1 MPDLTE
7 IREALANATPG
18 PWRAGVLAPCHTG
31 VWGTQPDTD
40 WNVCLTGDELTH
52 YSIEDAHL
60 IANAP
65 AWLEALCDE
74 VERLRREWKELAD
87 ELEVVQSDRTEEW
100 ARAEKAEVAVER
112 VRRLATL
119 ALYKGPEPAD
129 THAVVLDSLAKELLA
144 ALDGE

>member
-1 MPDLTE
+1 MPESITDDQRDLVSE
-7 IREALANATPG
+7 VREALAKATPFG
-18 PWRAGVLAPCHTG
+18 LSGRKST
-31 VWGTQPDTD
+31 
-40 WNVCLTGDELTH
+40 ES
-52 YSIEDAHL
+52 YHL

-74 VERLRREWKELAD
+74 NERL
-87 ELEVVQSDRTEEW
+87 T
-100 ARAEKAEVAVER
+100 ARAEAAEAAVER

-144 ALDGE
+144 ALDGS